1 MSTWL
6 LNTLFTISVVVIAI
20 WIFHSKKKEKL
31 RVENIEKDLLTN
43 VERTEAFMNEKLV
56 SFSCK
61 PMPNRKIYWQNHYV
75 CELPALEED
84 EPYQIIYNHKRIY
97 QKEVSEEVYQQL
109 IQLGKA
115 FKAYEKELN
124 RELFLRE
131 KKEIQLETILKTNAW
146 KGR

>member
-1 MSTWL
+1 MRIWL
-6 LNTLFTISVVVIAI
+6 INILFTISVVVIAI

-43 VERTEAFMNEKLV
+43 VERAETLMNEKLV

-61 PMPNRKIYWQNHYV
+61 PMPNRKINWQNHYV

-84 EPYQIIYNHKRIY
+84 EPYQIFYNDKRIY

-115 FKAYEKELN
+115 FKAYEKELKLDMFFN
-124 RELFLRE
+124 KNGE
-131 KKEIQLETILKTNAW
+131 
-146 KGR
+146 

>member
-43 VERTEAFMNEKLV
+43 VERAEALMNEKLV

-61 PMPNRKIYWQNHYV
+61 PMPNRKINWQNLYV
-75 CELPALEED
+75 YELPALEED
-84 EPYQIIYNHKRIY
+84 EPYQIIYNNKRIY
-97 QKEVSEEVYQQL
+97 KKEVSEEVYQQL
-109 IQLGKA
+109 IQLNEA
-115 FKAYEKELN
+115 FKLYEKVLK

-131 KKEIQLETILKTNAW
+131 KKEIQLKLLSEKLK
-146 KGR
+146 

>member
-1 MSTWL
+1 MSMWL
-6 LNTLFTISVVVIAI
+6 INILSTISVVVIAI

-31 RVENIEKDLLTN
+31 RVEKIEKDLLTN
-43 VERTEAFMNEKLV
+43 VERAEVLMNEKLV

-61 PMPNRKIYWQNHYV
+61 PMPNRKINWQNHYV

-84 EPYQIIYNHKRIY
+84 EPYQITYNDKRIY

-115 FKAYEKELN
+115 FKAYEKELEL
-124 RELFLRE
+124 ELFLGK
-131 KKEIQLETILKTNAW
+131 KKEIQLESLIGKNKW
-146 KGR
+146 KE

>member
-1 MSTWL
+1 MSMWL
-6 LNTLFTISVVVIAI
+6 INILSTISVVVIAI

-31 RVENIEKDLLTN
+31 RVEKIEKDLLTN
-43 VERTEAFMNEKLV
+43 VERAEVLMNEKLV

-61 PMPNRKIYWQNHYV
+61 PMPNRKINWQNHYV

-84 EPYQIIYNHKRIY
+84 EPYQITYNDKKIY

-115 FKAYEKELN
+115 FKAYEKELK
-124 RELFLRE
+124 RELFLKE
-131 KKEIQLETILKTNAW
+131 KKEIQLESLLGKNKW
-146 KGR
+146 KE

>member
-1 MSTWL
+1 MSMWL
-6 LNTLFTISVVVIAI
+6 INILSTISVVVIAI

-31 RVENIEKDLLTN
+31 RVEKIEKDLLTN
-43 VERTEAFMNEKLV
+43 VERTEVLMNEKLV

-61 PMPNRKIYWQNHYV
+61 PIPNRKINWQNHYV

-84 EPYQIIYNHKRIY
+84 EPYQITYNDKRIY

-115 FKAYEKELN
+115 FKAYEKELEL
-124 RELFLRE
+124 ELFLGK
-131 KKEIQLETILKTNAW
+131 KKEIQLESLIGKNKW
-146 KGR
+146 KE